1 MIVKIKN
8 LSNNELPSYQ
18 TEGAAGVDLH
28 ANLPDS
34 NITLQP
40 LERTLV
46 PTGLFLEIP
55 EGYEA
60 QVRPRSGMAIKHGIT
75 VINSPGTIDCDYRGE
90 VKVPIV
96 NLSNEPFTITHG
108 DRIAQWYLLHTQK
121 PLFKQLP
128 NFPIPKEELEA
139 LEAQEEIS
147 KLAALEISELKYE
160 LQTIICGTGKVS
172 YGDTIQAAT
181 RYLRRSKSSSGM
193 AEEKKSVKNKETAR
207 LIK

>member
-1 MIVKIKN
+1 MTVKIKN

-18 TEGAAGVDLH
+18 TEGAAGVDLR

-108 DRIAQWYLLHTQK
+108 DRIAQMVFAAYAKASFQTVT
-121 PLFKQLP
+121 
-128 NFPIPKEELEA
+128 ELSNTER
-139 LEAQEEIS
+139 
-147 KLAALEISELKYE
+147 
-160 LQTIICGTGKVS
+160 GTGGFGS
-172 YGDTIQAAT
+172 TG
-181 RYLRRSKSSSGM
+181 G
-193 AEEKKSVKNKETAR
+193 N
-207 LIK
+207 

>member
-18 TEGAAGVDLH
+18 TEGAAGVDLR

-96 NLSNEPFTITHG
+96 NLSNEPFT
-108 DRIAQWYLLHTQK
+108 ASPKWYLLHTQK
-121 PLFKQLP
+121 PVSKQLP
-128 NFPIPKEELEA
+128 NFLIPKEEPEA

-160 LQTIICGTGKVS
+160 LQTIICGTSKVS

-181 RYLRRSKSSSGM
+181 RYLRRSKSSSSPSEG
-193 AEEKKSVKNKETAR
+193 AKHFKNEETAR